1 MIINIIEGENM
12 GIVIGVGMLIVDAV
26 MFYVIYSD
34 RLADKLKC
42 RRIEEINLFFVL
54 IGFVI
59 WNIAGIIFNEKIELF
74 GVIFSIALIILIFW
88 GLFLRNMYAHML
100 TIDSIPYFNNFQ
112 KKGIYRTL
120 LRNTLFLCVLILQI
134 ILSLYFPLS

>member
-1 MIINIIEGENM
+1 MWD
-12 GIVIGVGMLIVDAV
+12 IVIGVGMLIVDAV

-34 RLADKLKC
+34 QLADQLKC
-42 RRIEEINLFFVL
+42 RRIEEMNVIYALV
-54 IGFVI
+54 GFVI

-74 GVIFSIALIILIFW
+74 GMIFSIALSFLIFW

-100 TIDSIPYFNNFQ
+100 TIEVVQCYTALH

-120 LRNTLFLCVLILQI
+120 LRNTLFLGILILQV
-134 ILSLYFPLS
+134 ILAFYFPLS

>member
-1 MIINIIEGENM
+1 MWD
-12 GIVIGVGMLIVDAV
+12 IVIGVGMLIVDAG
-26 MFYVIYSD
+26 MFYVVYSD

-42 RRIEEINLFFVL
+42 KRIEEINVIYVL
-54 IGFVI
+54 IGFLI

-74 GVIFSIALIILIFW
+74 GMIFSIALSTLIFW

-100 TIDSIPYFNNFQ
+100 TIESVQYYTALH

-120 LRNTLFLCVLILQI
+120 FRNTLFLGGLILQV

>member
-1 MIINIIEGENM
+1 MWD
-12 GIVIGVGMLIVDAV
+12 IVIGVGMLIVDAV

-42 RRIEEINLFFVL
+42 RRIEEINVIYAL

-74 GVIFSIALIILIFW
+74 GMIFSIALSFLIFW
-88 GLFLRNMYAHML
+88 GVFLRNMYAHML
-100 TIDSIPYFNNFQ
+100 TIESVQYYTDHR

-120 LRNTLFLCVLILQI
+120 FRNTLFLGVFILQV